1 MTSHFYI
8 YTWRRVSASHCGES
22 AVETINESAA
32 GRETVEIVWA
42 KLHRASRRFDA
53 AVPPP
58 LIREIIAGI
67 NSICTLI
74 WYFVRLK
81 LRNRFET
88 RSRGQHRTARMD
100 HVVAHDACA
109 ARALGPN
116 LAKSRAV
123 FAAIEIATLRDLCL

>member
-1 MTSHFYI
+1 MTNHFYI

-53 AVPPP
+53 AVSPP

-88 RSRGQHRTARMD
+88 RNRGLHRTARMD

>member
-1 MTSHFYI
+1 MTRLNDESFLYLHVAESF
-8 YTWRRVSASHCGES
+8 GES
-22 AVETINESAA
+22 LWRKCIETINESAA

-53 AVPPP
+53 AVPPS
-58 LIREIIAGI
+58 LIREIIAVIVGI

-74 WYFVRLK
+74 RYFVRLN

-109 ARALGPN
+109 ARA
-116 LAKSRAV
+116 R
-123 FAAIEIATLRDLCL
+123 T